1 VRRIEVPLLA
11 PPGGAVD
18 RSKNATAAAA
28 AAAALPVHL
37 HPSMWTGTQNWQTA
51 EQEATRLEEQ
61 REGER
66 WNASVKVRLMVT
78 PRQRK
83 RKGNRNRKSSS
94 ARSVVV
100 VARFMSGDS
109 DRTED

>member
-28 AAAALPVHL
+28 AALPIHL

-83 RKGNRNRKSSS
+83 RKGNRNQNRKSTS
-94 ARSVVV
+94 ARSVVA
-100 VARFMSGDS
+100 ARFMSGDS
-109 DRTED
+109 DRRTEA